1 MLVASLLVL
10 LGLAYSIVAVQV
22 ADVRLSGVVVVP
34 LASVYALYDLTM
46 LPIFAV
52 GVGLAYATIVV
63 LRRRTLLWGRS
74 LLLCA
79 IVVGAF
85 APLALVRT
93 TAAVAPTDPVNVA
106 FLGSIFPGIAAYNYS
121 REDADQRRRDVLAS
135 AGGLCSLLV
144 VGFAIVNPTTASLV
158 GHHTPPVLFA
168 EWSDVATLRQA
179 RVPTG
184 DYATPLPASIATLAL
199 LFGLALTEAAY
210 ARWGVRMT
218 GMIAIPLVALFT
230 VQHPVILPL
239 YVAGVAVVFG
249 VASLVAH
256 LTLIYGRVLLSMAIG
271 VGIVLA
277 GVAALFASYV
287 PGFVLLF
294 LGILGGIGGYNVHR
308 VPPTERRAT
317 LSLSAAGMA
326 CFGAGFWLL
335 VPDPAIE
342 PTLLVVAA
350 ALLAVLAGLRD
361 VVALEEARTHH
372 RVWPFARAE
381 R

>member
-34 LASVYALYDLTM
+34 LASVYVLYDLTM
-46 LPIFAV
+46 LPVFVA
-52 GVGLAYATIVV
+52 GVAAAYATIVV

-85 APLALVRT
+85 APLAAVRAT
-93 TAAVAPTDPVNVA
+93 GAVATTDPVNVA

-121 REDADQRRRDVLAS
+121 REDADQRRRDVAAS
-135 AGGLCSLLV
+135 AAGLCSLVV
-144 VGFAIVNPTTASLV
+144 VGVAMVNPTTASLL
-158 GHHTPPVLFA
+158 GHQTPPVLFA

-184 DYATPLPASIATLAL
+184 EYATPLPAGVATLAL
-199 LFGLALTEAAY
+199 LFGLALAEAAY

-249 VASLVAH
+249 VASAVAH

-277 GVAALFASYV
+277 GVAALVLPYV

-317 LSLSAAGMA
+317 VSLSAAGMA
-326 CFGAGFWLL
+326 CFAVGFSA
-335 VPDPAIE
+335 VVSDPALE
-342 PTLLVVAA
+342 LGPLVAIAGV
-350 ALLAVLAGLRD
+350 LAVVAGLRD
-361 VVALEEARTHH
+361 VVALEEARTRHH
-372 RVWPFARAE
+372 VWPFARAD